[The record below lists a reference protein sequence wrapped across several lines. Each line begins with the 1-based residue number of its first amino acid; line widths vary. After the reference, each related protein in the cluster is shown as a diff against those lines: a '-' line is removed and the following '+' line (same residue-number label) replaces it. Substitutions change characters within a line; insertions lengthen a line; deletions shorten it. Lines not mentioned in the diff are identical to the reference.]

1 MKLPS
6 MRYPSGIRKVSQ
18 LKFAG
23 LERTKSSGEGSLWD
37 MQNLCSDHAPVL
49 ATRGKRTLLRKLAEP
64 KGLFAAGGTVETGSP
79 EKKLCYVDG
88 NSFYYDGALKGQLN
102 PACAGTVR
110 TFAELSEKIVIFPD
124 KKYYD
129 IREGVLGDLE
139 AKWQGAALQIQNGTI
154 YGESAAANT
163 LYAQGAAWENLFR
176 VGDGV
181 EIAGCSLHEKNNKTI
196 IVREIEGDYLRF
208 YENSFELEGEN
219 GDTNY
224 TEQGNLSIARTVPAL
239 EHVCEHESRLWGCDG
254 RTIYSCKQRDPFNW
268 NVFDGLESDSWAWTP
283 AGSGNFNGCVS
294 YRGYPIFFK
303 EDCIIK
309 VYGSLPSEFQA
320 MTSATLGVADN
331 CHRSLAV
338 AGETLFYMSRNG
350 ITAYQGGIP
359 QLIGQAF
366 GAERYSS
373 AVAGSDGMKYYVS
386 MEEESGRRRL
396 YVYDTQTGLWHI
408 EDDTDAVG
416 FARCDGE
423 LYFLNAGGE
432 FWCVRSGAAGEQEE
446 AVHWWAEFGDITEE
460 EPNKKGVS
468 RLQIR
473 LELEKGATAGVWIQ
487 YDSNGQWK
495 QIGKQL
501 HSERKRSFVLPVIPR
516 RCDHYRLKLE
526 GVGQCYLHSIA
537 REYYVGSE
545 R

>member
-6 MRYPSGIRKVSQ
+6 MKYPSGIKKVSQ

-49 ATRGKRTLLRKLAEP
+49 ATRGKRMLHNKLAEP
-64 KGLFAAGGTVETGSP
+64 KGLFAAGGTVENGSP
-79 EKKLCYVDG
+79 EKKLCFVDG
-88 NSFYYDGALKGQLN
+88 NSFFYDGVLKGQLN
-102 PACAGTVR
+102 PDYAGAVR
-110 TFAELSEKIVIFPD
+110 TFAELNEKITIFPD

-129 IREGVLGDLE
+129 IREGTLGDME
-139 AKWQGAALQIQNGTI
+139 AKWQGAALQFLNGTI
-154 YGESAAANT
+154 YGEAASANT
-163 LYAQGAAWENLFR
+163 LYAQGAAWENLFQE
-176 VGDGV
+176 GDAV
-181 EIAGCSLHEKNNKTI
+181 EIAGCTLHPENNKNI

-208 YENSFELEGEN
+208 YENSFKLEGEN
-219 GDTNY
+219 GDADY

-239 EHVCEHESRLWGCDG
+239 EHVCEHENRLWGCDA
-254 RTIYSCKQRDPFNW
+254 RTIYVGKLGDIFNW
-268 NVFDGLESDSWAWTP
+268 NVFDGLESDCWQWEPGS
-283 AGSGNFNGCVS
+283 SGNFTGCIS

-320 MTSATLGVADN
+320 LGSATLGVADN
-331 CHRSLAV
+331 CHRSLVV
-338 AGETLFYMSRNG
+338 AGETLFYLSRNG

-366 GAERYSS
+366 GAERYSN

-408 EDDTDAVG
+408 EDDTYAIS
-416 FARCDGE
+416 FTRCDGE
-423 LYFLNAGGE
+423 LYCLAAGGE
-432 FWCVRSGAAGEQEE
+432 LWSTRSMASGTQEE
-446 AVHWWAEFGDITEE
+446 AVRWWAEFGDITEE

-468 RLQIR
+468 RLHIR
-473 LELEKGATAGVWIQ
+473 LELEEGATAGVWIQ
-487 YDSNGQWK
+487 YDSDGQWK

-501 HSERKRSFVLPVIPR
+501 QAERKRSFNLPVIPR